1 MKKFGIEDIWRKNN
15 LKFCVSS
22 FSLLLLFFC
31 FSTEYAPASKF
42 SFFFQ
47 SIFNGIPNPSSTNK
61 DKHAFSLKHK
71 DKVS

>member
-1 MKKFGIEDIWRKNN
+1 
-15 LKFCVSS
+15 VSS